1 MKSTASCTVRIFSAF
16 SSGISI
22 SKASSKAITSS
33 TVSKESAP
41 RSSTN
46 LASGTTSSSS
56 TPNCSAMIFFTRSSM
71 AAIDFATS
79 CPPLQ
84 QASHCARPL
93 NASYH
98 DHSAV
103 HVQHVPR
110 DIRRRRRDQKPH
122 RLGHIVGSSEP
133 AQRDLREQRRTDLP
147 AQLVSHG
154 RPDESR
160 RPGVHRDPPAR
171 LPAGHCPRQPDH
183 RRLRSRVIGLP
194 LVAYDA
200 AHRGDVHHGTAP
212 LLGPCRQGGLGAV
225 ESA

>member
-22 SKASSKAITSS
+22 SNASSKAITSS

-79 CPPLQ
+79 LPSPQ
-84 QASHCARPL
+84 QATHCARPL
-93 NASYH
+93 NASHH

-110 DIRRRRRDQKPH
+110 DIRRRRGDQKPH
-122 RLGHIVGSSEP
+122 GLGHIVGRSEP
-133 AQRDLREQRRTDLP
+133 AQRDLLEQRFTDLP
-147 AQLVSHG
+147 AQLVGHG
-154 RPDESR
+154 RLDESR
-160 RPGVHRDPPAR
+160 RHRVHGNPPAR
-171 LPAGHCPRQPDH
+171 VLAGHSLRKPDQD
-183 RRLRSRVIGLP
+183 RKSTRLNSSHSQIS
-194 LVAYDA
+194 Y
-200 AHRGDVHHGTAP
+200 
-212 LLGPCRQGGLGAV
+212 AV
-225 ESA
+225 FCLKKKKKIMAQL

>member
-1 MKSTASCTVRIFSAF
+1 MKSTASWTVRIFSAF

-79 CPPLQ
+79 LPSLQ
-84 QASHCARPL
+84 QAPHCARPL
-93 NASYH
+93 HTSHH

-110 DIRRRRRDQKPH
+110 DIRRCRRDQKPH
-122 RLGHIVGSSEP
+122 GFGYIVGGSEP
-133 AQRDLREQRRTDLP
+133 AQRDLLEQGFTDLP
-147 AQLVSHG
+147 SQFFGHG
-154 RPDESR
+154 RLDESWR
-160 RPGVHRDPPAR
+160 HRIHGNPPAR
-171 LPAGHCPRQPDH
+171 VLAGHSLRQPDH
-183 RRLRSRVIGLP
+183 GRL
-194 LVAYDA
+194 
-200 AHRGDVHHGTAP
+200 
-212 LLGPCRQGGLGAV
+212 
-225 ESA
+225 